1 MWDLRPDLGPHL
13 RRLGAVIKDVHE
25 DLAEAFPTGVGT
37 RETLYKQFTDRLE
50 LFCGR
55 TPVVRKF
62 QDVALAAYEDL
73 PRSFPVQRIHADL
86 HLGQILYADGQ
97 YYLIDFEGE
106 PTVPLAQRRLPD
118 SPMRDLAGMVRSFD
132 YAQVAEFSDFLDG
145 YGALSPDDHKLLD
158 AYVMDKLMYEV
169 DYDYNHRKEWLH
181 VPLGTAEKLL

>member
-1 MWDLRPDLGPHL
+1 
-13 RRLGAVIKDVHE
+13 
-25 DLAEAFPTGVGT
+25 
-37 RETLYKQFTDRLE
+37 
-50 LFCGR
+50 
-55 TPVVRKF
+55 
-62 QDVALAAYEDL
+62 
-73 PRSFPVQRIHADL
+73 
-86 HLGQILYADGQ
+86 
-97 YYLIDFEGE
+97 LIDFEGE